1 MSLSMLHCQWQ
12 SQARKLGPRLERS
25 NASVSHTINEGGRT
39 EFTNHIQTA
48 IQNNPDIGN
57 LFPIPTPTIQLFNE
71 CKDGLILCKLI
82 NVSVLD
88 TIDIRMT
95 ENNNIVITSA
105 KGIECSVE
113 VDSSGVAEER
123 EHLILGLIW
132 PIIWS
137 GFLAHFNNLKA
148 ARWNRRVNNFGRDIP
163 DGENYTILLNQL
175 KPDQCSFAPLHTKDV
190 RQPIQQVLQNVEAI
204 GCRNL
209 STNKKPRIVV
219 LWKTLKE
226 CRGLELYDCTSEVQ
240 IRSEGRT
247 GFRATGAH
255 PISGATSANQIAWY
269 VTTLCPHDLWGYA
282 KVEFTCC
289 DQSKF

>member
-113 VDSSGVAEER
+113 
-123 EHLILGLIW
+123 
-132 PIIWS
+132 
-137 GFLAHFNNLKA
+137 FNNLKA